1 MNINFS
7 QFYNP
12 FDILFLIIILIS
24 FFFGI
29 KNGLI
34 KSLLNFIKW
43 IIIFYFLRNCF
54 DILRPIFDPF
64 ISNQTLSDIMIFFT
78 TLIVSYILISFI
90 NRIIIGL
97 LQPKKSISIDMVFG
111 GMLGILRGYI
121 VFVLIVFFINSN
133 LLSGSTP
140 EFMKIGI
147 FQEIVNYG
155 IDLLEHA
162 PRNINQIKNL
172 DI

>member
-24 FFFGI
+24 FFWD

-111 GMLGILRGYI
+111 GMLGILERLHSFCSYS
-121 VFVLIVFFINSN
+121 FY
-133 LLSGSTP
+133 
-140 EFMKIGI
+140 K
-147 FQEIVNYG
+147 Q
-155 IDLLEHA
+155 
-162 PRNINQIKNL
+162 
-172 DI
+172 

>member
-64 ISNQTLSDIMIFFT
+64 ISNQTLSDIMILFT
-78 TLIVSYILISFI
+78 TLIVSYILIRNVMGGYHLIYLAIHGDWS
-90 NRIIIGL
+90 GGEY
-97 LQPKKSISIDMVFG
+97 SIPFM
-111 GMLGILRGYI
+111 IL
-121 VFVLIVFFINSN
+121 FFIYSF
-133 LLSGSTP
+133 LYFGSVYWSILT
-140 EFMKIGI
+140 
-147 FQEIVNYG
+147 VRNYHSTK
-155 IDLLEHA
+155 D
-162 PRNINQIKNL
+162 K
-172 DI
+172 

>member
-97 LQPKKSISIDMVFG
+97 LQPKKSISIDMIFG

-133 LLSGSTP
+133 LVSSSIP
-140 EFMKIGI
+140 VFMKNGT

-155 IDLLEHA
+155 IDLLDNTS
-162 PRNINQIKNL
+162 RNVDKIKNL
-172 DI
+172 NI